1 MNQQTSEQ
9 LNQKLSDDL
18 ENLIIFIDESNEQ
31 GESFDQ
37 FK

>member
-1 MNQQTSEQ
+1 MNQTSEQ

-18 ENLIIFIDESNEQ
+18 ENLKIFIDESNEQ

>member
-1 MNQQTSEQ
+1 MDQTPKQ
-9 LNQKLSDDL
+9 FNQKLIDDL
-18 ENLIIFIDESNEQ
+18 ENLKIFIDESNEQ

>member
-1 MNQQTSEQ
+1 MKQTSEQ

-18 ENLIIFIDESNEQ
+18 ENLKIFIDEYNEQ